1 MVYPQEYVVEFP
13 ESKYLLFVNQKP
25 FLLLLFNYLKLLKHS
40 TKLESLDC
48 MHLRFNVIGNLFA

>member
-25 FLLLLFNYLKLLKHS
+25 FLLLLLKYSTKLLKHS
-40 TKLESLDC
+40 PKLECLEC
-48 MHLRFNVIGNLFA
+48 MHPRCNVV